1 MSPFHPYAE
10 LHNSMLSS
18 RVEQSGAPW
27 NLHDLCREPIRRI
40 VAEILTLTSGG
51 EFWNMFQD
59 ANLVRRW
66 INDLAIV
73 DDIGKAIGM
82 AQH

>member
-1 MSPFHPYAE
+1 
-10 LHNSMLSS
+10 
-18 RVEQSGAPW
+18 
-27 NLHDLCREPIRRI
+27 
-40 VAEILTLTSGG
+40 
-51 EFWNMFQD
+51 MFQD